1 MQIEKQFGFGH
12 VATDAMEIRLAV
24 FNKEQGFAIAD
35 ELDGLDEET
44 THYVG
49 YLTPDE
55 PVTTAR
61 IIKDKPGNWHIQR
74 VATLKAARGK
84 GYSSELLQ
92 QVEADARAKHMKSLD
107 LGAQLQAKAFYE
119 KLGYQAVGDE
129 FLDAGAPH
137 VRMVKELT
145 R

>member
-12 VATDAMEIRLAV
+12 VATDALEIRLAV
-24 FNKEQGFAIAD
+24 FNKEQGFSISD
-35 ELDGLDEET
+35 ELDGLDETT

-55 PVTTAR
+55 PITTAR
-61 IIKDKPGNWHIQR
+61 ISKDKPGNWHIQR
-74 VATLKAARGK
+74 VATTKAARGK
-84 GYSSELLQ
+84 GYSTALLK
-92 QVEADARAKHMKSLD
+92 QVEADAREKHVKTLD
-107 LGAQLQAKAFYE
+107 LGAQIQAKGFYE
-119 KLGYQAVGDE
+119 ALGYQVVGE
-129 FLDAGAPH
+129 QFLDAGAPH